1 MSLKSEHP
9 YSLNVHVFSGS
20 IHPFQASSVVI
31 DFSEYPKA
39 TPWEEGEDYGPPEG
53 DKSEA
58 AQSKPSSDW
67 MHDVKGQVSQ
77 EVAGQMWQAGTQS
90 ARRFIDM
97 YGQLDYLRPYFDV
110 EPGQVCRR

>member
-1 MSLKSEHP
+1 M
-9 YSLNVHVFSGS
+9 
-20 IHPFQASSVVI
+20 VI

-39 TPWEEGEDYGPPEG
+39 GGQDSADHRLPGSDQSDPVHSSQSGE
-53 DKSEA
+53 
-58 AQSKPSSDW
+58 W
-67 MHDVKGQVSQ
+67 VRDVQGQISR

-110 EPGQVCRR
+110 EPRQVCLR

>member
-1 MSLKSEHP
+1 M
-9 YSLNVHVFSGS
+9 
-20 IHPFQASSVVI
+20 VI

-39 TPWEEGEDYGPPEG
+39 SSWEEGGGYGLAES
-53 DKSEA
+53 DKSES
-58 AQSKPSSDW
+58 AQSKPSSEW
-67 MHDVKGQVSQ
+67 VHDVKGQVSR

>member
-1 MSLKSEHP
+1 MSGLTLTRLVP
-9 YSLNVHVFSGS
+9 GNCCCYNF
-20 IHPFQASSVVI
+20 PPQASSVVI

-39 TPWEEGEDYGPPEG
+39 GAQDSASHRLSGADQPKPVKSGQSGEWV
-53 DKSEA
+53 
-58 AQSKPSSDW
+58 SDVQG
-67 MHDVKGQVSQ
+67 HISR

-110 EPGQVCRR
+110 EPRQVCLR

>member
-1 MSLKSEHP
+1 M
-9 YSLNVHVFSGS
+9 
-20 IHPFQASSVVI
+20 VI

-39 TPWEEGEDYGPPEG
+39 GGQDSADHRPPGSDLSDPVHSSQSGE
-53 DKSEA
+53 
-58 AQSKPSSDW
+58 W
-67 MHDVKGQVSQ
+67 VRDVQGQISR

-110 EPGQVCRR
+110 EPRQVCLR

>member
-1 MSLKSEHP
+1 MFRGAYP
-9 YSLNVHVFSGS
+9 
-20 IHPFQASSVVI
+20 PPPPPPPPQASSVVI

-39 TPWEEGEDYGPPEG
+39 
-53 DKSEA
+53 A
-58 AQSKPSSDW
+58 AQESAGYGLPATDQSERVQSSPPGEW
-67 MHDVKGQVSQ
+67 VRDVHSHVSR

-110 EPGQVCRR
+110 EPRQVCLR